1 MTFLLSSG
9 LEERKKIAASVT
21 TVPLRQPL
29 SANYKSMVTSTTE
42 RIGSFSGRYYVF
54 CAARYLYII
63 QFSCQKW
70 QAKTSYKENYS
81 YHLSSKKEMEDVV
94 A

>member
-1 MTFLLSSG
+1 MTFFPLG

-54 CAARYLYII
+54 CAAR
-63 QFSCQKW
+63 
-70 QAKTSYKENYS
+70 
-81 YHLSSKKEMEDVV
+81 
-94 A
+94 

>member
-1 MTFLLSSG
+1 MGFLLSSG

-42 RIGSFSGRYYVF
+42 RIGSFSGRYYRTYFVLQGT
-54 CAARYLYII
+54 Y
-63 QFSCQKW
+63 
-70 QAKTSYKENYS
+70 T
-81 YHLSSKKEMEDVV
+81 
-94 A
+94 